1 MIKDNEISRS
11 CFYYDMFI
19 ERAYGTYEPDI
30 PGCHAHKIEALI
42 MAEKEK
48 DVSVEFIADFEEQL
62 IEIKRCMEEA
72 LDMYLA
78 MTHVPKEIINELK
91 HTQEQVVYAVSSDE
105 LMKIVYK
112 TIDLTVSVPLD
123 MK

>member
-1 MIKDNEISRS
+1 MIKDTEISRS

-19 ERAYGTYEPDI
+19 ERAYGTYDAGV
-30 PGCHAHKIEALI
+30 PGCHADEMKALI

-62 IEIKRCMEEA
+62 IEIKRCMEKA
-72 LDMYLA
+72 LGKYME
-78 MTHVPKEIINELK
+78 MPHVPKAIIDELK
-91 HTQEQVVYAVSSDE
+91 RTQEQVVYAVSSYE
-105 LMKIVYK
+105 LMDIVYK
-112 TIDLTVSVPLD
+112 TIDLTVSIPID